1 MKVTYVINFKK
12 ISRIQQDEVFQS
24 ALNIE
29 AVRNFCKS
37 YKLKFSQSIAII
49 CGLVIL
55 HYLLEVWNSPDVPKE
70 LKKDVTEIYFLK
82 LPNNYRRKFKQSK
95 YVTSVAD
102 YNLTNFFCDGDTVYL
117 KRS

>member
-49 CGLVIL
+49 CGLVIVK
-55 HYLLEVWNSPDVPKE
+55 LLGEKTIRENSTDV
-70 LKKDVTEIYFLK
+70 KKKAPLFI
-82 LPNNYRRKFKQSK
+82 
-95 YVTSVAD
+95 
-102 YNLTNFFCDGDTVYL
+102 
-117 KRS
+117 RSLE